1 MRFPVFH
8 AILFAQKFL
17 GADFAFVISFEVFV
31 NGQDVTLQPV
41 LTREVAITLVAVKSI
56 FAAAMNHVLVP
67 LVTGDGGEIFV
78 ALVATVQNLGFLVD
92 GLAMTL
98 QVIIVLQI
106 FVAKLASEDSGR
118 NQSKI

>member
-41 LTREVAITLVAVKSI
+41 LTREVAITLVAVKSLMRKRGI
-56 FAAAMNHVLVP
+56 
-67 LVTGDGGEIFV
+67 
-78 ALVATVQNLGFLVD
+78 
-92 GLAMTL
+92 
-98 QVIIVLQI
+98 
-106 FVAKLASEDSGR
+106 
-118 NQSKI
+118 